1 MLKVNTLSKEFV
13 KSLKTEGAEEI
24 VDIYLYRPLG
34 FVLAKILT
42 KTRITPN
49 IITIAGIF
57 WGILAGFLLS
67 RGTVNFFIYGAL
79 IYQVANIFD
88 CADGQLARL
97 TSNYSDFGRILDGF
111 VDYVNVSAVY
121 VGSFIGLLRSRDTF
135 FETRHTVF
143 VMVFAVLSTA
153 FAAALYDKLKSK
165 YMNFV
170 LDSEIVKEDTS
181 ALIEKRDHETVAV
194 KRFLYTLYIF
204 YLHVQCFFAKNISL
218 KGKEVDRLIGNNRKL
233 YRELYL
239 SRNTKLLK
247 AWSIVGPST
256 HALYFLL
263 FALMRNLSWY
273 FLFLVG
279 PLNVVL
285 LLLLYAQYHTEK
297 SILSA
302 MRETS

>member
-1 MLKVNTLSKEFV
+1 MLKENILGKEFV

-34 FVLAKILT
+34 FVLAKILS

-67 RGTVNFFIYGAL
+67 RGTITFFIYGAL

-121 VGSFIGLLRSRDTF
+121 VGSFIGLLRSKDTF
-135 FETRHTVF
+135 FETSHTVF

-165 YMNFV
+165 YMNLV
-170 LDSEIVKEDTS
+170 LDSEIVKEDPS

-204 YLHVQCFFAKNISL
+204 YLHIQCFFAKNISL

-239 SRNTKLLK
+239 YRNKKLLK
-247 AWSIVGPST
+247 VWSIVGPST
-256 HALYFLL
+256 HVVYFLL

-285 LLLLYAQYHTEK
+285 LLLLYAQYLTEK
-297 SILSA
+297 SILSE